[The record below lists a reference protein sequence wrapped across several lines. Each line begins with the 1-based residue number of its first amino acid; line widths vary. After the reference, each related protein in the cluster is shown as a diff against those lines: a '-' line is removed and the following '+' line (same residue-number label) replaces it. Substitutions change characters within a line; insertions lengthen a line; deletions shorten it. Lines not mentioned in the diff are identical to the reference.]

1 MTFRRFAGTK
11 IALAIAFTLAVVVS
25 RPGGRAEP
33 PIDPKE
39 IKVTVKDN
47 ELFLQG
53 AKLVFP
59 GDMEQIVKVLGKP
72 SRVVDDVFR
81 YQVWDD
87 FGIAAKQ
94 NTFRKNKTTVGLQLA
109 IKVTKEKISPKKAFA
124 GKLTVEGAAIDAD
137 TNMAALGKPFE
148 QLADF
153 AIWEY
158 PNKKASVLFQT
169 GDKKGQ
175 GVQIFLYECG
185 RER

>member
-33 PIDPKE
+33 PTDPKE

-72 SRVVDDVFR
+72 SRVVDDAFQRSGSGGMITLERAEIVR
-81 YQVWDD
+81 Y
-87 FGIAAKQ
+87 
-94 NTFRKNKTTVGLQLA
+94 TH
-109 IKVTKEKISPKKAFA
+109 
-124 GKLTVEGAAIDAD
+124 GK
-137 TNMAALGKPFE
+137 
-148 QLADF
+148 
-153 AIWEY
+153 
-158 PNKKASVLFQT
+158 
-169 GDKKGQ
+169 
-175 GVQIFLYECG
+175 
-185 RER
+185 